1 MSKDW
6 PKLAGTVILLVVAPV
21 FFVTGC
27 ESIRNSMPWEQPDQ
41 KMEAYAESRYRKAMR
56 YMEESR
62 FELAR
67 EQFAIVAAT
76 TTTLKLK
83 KLGLDGYA
91 KAETAIAVKR

>member
-1 MSKDW
+1 MSKFCLNLIG
-6 PKLAGTVILLVVAPV
+6 KVVLLMTPV
-21 FFVTGC
+21 FIFAGC
-27 ESIRNSMPWEQPDQ
+27 ASIKNRMPWENVDL
-41 KMEAYAESRYRKAMR
+41 KMESYAEARYRKAIG

-76 TTTLKLK
+76 TTTPELK

-91 KAETAIAVKR
+91 KADTAIAVKR